1 MAKINV
7 KDSKIT
13 IISFAESD
21 YISLTD
27 IAKHK
32 TDDASAVIAI
42 GCETVIQ

>member
-7 KDSKIT
+7 KDSEIT

-32 TDDASAVIAI
+32 TDDAVPSLAI